1 MAEKKSVGTT
11 FETIM
16 RDLKAGQYAPVYVL
30 MGEESYYI
38 DRITDYIAQHA
49 LREEERDFNQT
60 VVFGTDVSAGQV
72 ADLARRFPMMAERQV
87 VIVKE
92 AQNIKNW
99 DRLEAY
105 FEKPQQST
113 VLVLAYKNG
122 TIDGRK
128 KVVAKAQKCGVVF
141 ESKKKR
147 DYELPGFIEGYLKTL
162 QCTID
167 NKSSQMIADHIGADL
182 SRLTSE
188 LDKVVMSLPEND
200 RRITPEVVEL
210 QIGVSKD
217 FNGYELRSAIAN
229 RDVLKAN
236 RIVKYFDSNPKSG
249 SAFMLIPLLFSYFQN
264 LMIAYYSPNR
274 TNENEVAKWLDL
286 RNGWAA
292 REYILGMR
300 NYSGVKVMQII
311 DKIRET
317 DAKSKGLDNPN
328 TGVGELL
335 KELVSFIFY

>member
-60 VVFGTDVSAGQV
+60 VVFGADVSAGQV

-105 FEKPQQST
+105 FEKPQLTT

-147 DYELPGFIEGYLKTL
+147 DYELPAFIEGYLKTL

-200 RRITPEVVEL
+200 RRITPEVVEQ

-229 RDVLKAN
+229 RDILKAN

-274 TNENEVAKWLDL
+274 TNENEVAQWLDL

-292 REYILGMR
+292 REYLLGMR

>member
-1 MAEKKSVGTT
+1 MAEKKSGGTA

-16 RDLKAGQYAPVYVL
+16 HDLKAGQYAPVYVL

-38 DRITDYIAQHA
+38 DRITDYIAEHV

-60 VVFGTDVSAGQV
+60 VVFGADVTAGQV

-99 DRLEAY
+99 ERLEAY
-105 FEKPQQST
+105 FEKPQPT
-113 VLVLAYKNG
+113 TILVLAYKNG

-147 DYELPGFIEGYLKTL
+147 DYELPGFIEGYLKTK

-167 NKSSQMIADHIGADL
+167 NKATLMIADHIGADL

-188 LDKVVMSLPEND
+188 LDKVVMALPEKD
-200 RRITPEVVEL
+200 RRITPEVVEQ

-229 RDVLKAN
+229 RDIVKAN

-292 REYILGMR
+292 REYVLGMR